1 MAQWSLH
8 MPIFFQTCPFRIV
21 LKQILI
27 QEICC
32 LEYKKKKR
40 EKGKCPTNSELIAGV
55 GSDVVTSKGMAILY
69 GVKTNP
75 KLTKYH

>member
-1 MAQWSLH
+1 MRKNKTAKHL
-8 MPIFFQTCPFRIV
+8 V
-21 LKQILI
+21 GNV
-27 QEICC
+27 
-32 LEYKKKKR
+32 KKKR
-40 EKGKCPTNSELIAGV
+40 EKDKCPTKSELIAGV